1 MGSAGENRP
10 GRSRRLLALLCATLT
25 GVSAC
30 TDLPPPQLVT
40 STPSITPSKAPN
52 LTEVVVGIDTL
63 RRGFNPHTLADQSAL
78 TTTLG
83 ALLLPSVHR
92 PGPDGA
98 PVLDR
103 TIVSSAQVTKT
114 EPFTVTYTLRRDASW
129 SDGAPIAAEDFDY
142 LWQQMRSSPG
152 VVNSAGYRLI
162 SGISSRDSGK
172 TVEVAFRKPYPG
184 WRSLFA
190 NLLPAHLLKDAPG
203 GWLGA
208 MESSFPAS
216 GGPFT
221 LKSVDVDRGE
231 VVLERNDRYWDQP
244 AVLDRIV
251 LRKSD
256 HNGLVSA
263 LRSGNDQMSLLR
275 PDQIAMESLRELG
288 KTVSLTTVPRPTV
301 LQLLLRPASA
311 RLSDSRVRAA
321 VAAAI
326 DRDALIGV
334 GTGNGPSA
342 QLRAD
347 AHVYAPSQRGYKP
360 TMPQGIPGSGKPDLA
375 AVERLMVEAGYT
387 QQAGAWMRNG
397 QQLNLII
404 AAPAENEPYVMVAH
418 QLQRQLAG
426 ASIPARVVTSVGDQL
441 YGDMLS
447 PAQQP
452 GASVD
457 SGVDIAVVPQVFGE
471 DPATV
476 LASNFGCWTESD
488 SDGGV
493 PVGRPNPASFCDR
506 ALQPV
511 IDGALT
517 GSMPLADALPGIEAA
532 LWQQTVS
539 IPLFQLSDTLVTRQ
553 EVAGVT
559 AGPPLVGPFVE
570 AADWKR
576 VPVVSSSATPT
587 PTLPPPTK

>member
-1 MGSAGENRP
+1 MGSPGEKRS
-10 GRSRRLLALLCATLT
+10 GRSRRRLLAVLCAALT
-25 GVSAC
+25 GAGAC

-40 STPSITPSKAPN
+40 STPSITPSRTPN

-63 RRGFNPHTLADQSAL
+63 NRGFNPHTLADQSAL
-78 TTTLG
+78 TSTLG

-92 PGPDGA
+92 PGPDGS

-103 TIVSSAQVTKT
+103 TIASSAQVTKT

-142 LWQQMRSSPG
+142 LWQQMRTAPG
-152 VVNSAGYRLI
+152 VVNAAGYRLI
-162 SGISSRDSGK
+162 SGVASRDSGK
-172 TVEVAFRKPYPG
+172 TVEVTFRKPYPG
-184 WRSLFA
+184 WRSLFT

-208 MESSFPAS
+208 MDSSFPAS

-275 PDQIAMESLRELG
+275 PDQIAMESLKELG

-311 RLSDSRVRAA
+311 RLADSRVRAA

-334 GTGNGPSA
+334 GTGGGPSA

-347 AHVYAPSQRGYKP
+347 AHVYAPSQRGYKA
-360 TMPQGIPGSGKPDLA
+360 TMPPGIPGSGKPDLT

-447 PAQQP
+447 PAAPQP
-452 GASVD
+452 GVPVD
-457 SGVDIAVVPQVFGE
+457 SGVDIAVVPQVFGD

-476 LASNFGCWTESD
+476 LASNFGCWTENEG
-488 SDGGV
+488 DGAV
-493 PVGRPNPASFCDR
+493 PAGRPNPASFCDR

-532 LWQQTVS
+532 LWQQAVS
-539 IPLFQLSDTLVTRQ
+539 IPLFQLSDTLVTRP
-553 EVAGVT
+553 EVSGVT
-559 AGPPLVGPFVE
+559 AGPPLAGPFVE

-576 VPVVSSSATPT
+576 VPVPTSSTATPT
-587 PTLPPPTK
+587 PPPTK